1 VGTQR
6 RCTSATDRLKESY
19 DSVRKED
26 LCNILI
32 EFGIPLKLARL
43 IKMCIYETY
52 SRIRVGKH
60 LSDRFPIKNGLK
72 QDAIS
77 PLLLNFPL
85 KYAAYNNNIRTD
97 IKSFKGMEHL
107 KYLGTT
113 LKNQKSVH
121 EEIKSRMKSG
131 NTYCHS
137 VQNLLSSSLLPV
149 M

>member
-1 VGTQR
+1 MGTQR

-43 IKMCIYETY
+43 IKMCLYETY

-77 PLLLNFPL
+77 PLLFNFAL
-85 KYAAYNNNIRTD
+85 EYAAYNNNIKTD
-97 IKSFKGMEHL
+97 IKSFKWMEHL

-113 LKNQKSVH
+113 LKNQVH
-121 EEIKSRMKSG
+121 S
-131 NTYCHS
+131 
-137 VQNLLSSSLLPV
+137 
-149 M
+149 